1 MEKETLATK
10 WESTKAQL
18 NYHEQKLIE
27 SYIQFLSDA
36 AEFFIRRG
44 NKVFFKENTV
54 VHWGEGGFGTLYI
67 IGTDE
72 DEALLPDYIFEIQV
86 EKSIEDIRF
95 SPGKEITL
103 ANLSDIKY
111 QMDQWWEN
119 HTQISFFAKFP

>member
-1 MEKETLATK
+1 MERETLTTK
-10 WESTKAQL
+10 WENTKKEL
-18 NYHEQKLIE
+18 NFHEQKLIE
-27 SYIQFLSDA
+27 SYLQFLRDT

-44 NKVFFKENTV
+44 NKVFFRENTV

-72 DEALLPDYIFEIQV
+72 DEAVLPDYISAIRIENSV
-86 EKSIEDIRF
+86 EDIRF

-111 QMDQWWEN
+111 RMDQWL
-119 HTQISFFAKFP
+119 